1 MAKVRVYELAKE
13 LGVESKVVMAKL
25 QDLGEFVRS
34 ASSTVEAPVVRK
46 LIDSIQQGDSG
57 AKSGAGKSAASAQSA
72 PAAKTAASSS
82 APRPGGA
89 PKPGPRPGPV
99 APKPGPAVPAQAQ
112 AAAAAASPAAEA
124 APAPAPAAPEAPATP
139 APAAAAPQAPSP
151 APARPASPGR
161 PAQGQGTGAGGAIPP
176 RQAPSAGGS
185 IPGRPGPR
193 PGTPGQRPGG
203 ERDRGDRNDR
213 GDRGDRGQR
222 PATAGGARPGPAGAQ
237 RPGQGQGQGGRPGA
251 PAPGPRP
258 AGPRPGNNPFT
269 SSGSTGMQQP
279 PRPAPRPGPPAG
291 ATGGGDG
298 GPRPGMPPR
307 PGGVPGAPRPNPG
320 MMPGRA
326 APRPGAGQ
334 GRPGGPRPGAPAG
347 GPGGRSGGPRP
358 GAPAG
363 GPGAR
368 PGGGGGG
375 GGYGAPRP
383 GGGAPGGGGGGYG
396 GRPGGGGGYGRG
408 GRAGG
413 GGTAGAFGRPGG
425 RPGRGRKS
433 KKQRR
438 QEFDNMQAPSLGGA
452 MLPRGN
458 GQTIRLPRGASLTDF
473 AERINANPASLVQVM
488 FHLGEMVTATQSV
501 SDDVFELLGQELGF
515 TVQIVS
521 PEEEDRVLLES
532 FDIEFGENEGG
543 EDDLRV
549 RPPVVTVMGHVDH
562 GKTRLLDAIR
572 KTNVIEGEAGG
583 ITQHIGAYQVVAD
596 VAGNERAITFIDTP
610 GHEAFTAMRARG
622 AKATDIAILVVA
634 ADDGVMPQTIEA
646 LNHAQAADVP
656 IVVAVNKIDK
666 EGADPTKVRG
676 QLTEYGLVAEEYG
689 GETMFVDIS
698 AREGLN
704 IDQLLEAVVLTADAS
719 LDLRA
724 NPDMDAQGVA
734 IEANLDRGRGAVAT
748 VLVQRGTLRV
758 GDSMVVGDA
767 YGRVRAMMDENG
779 ESVAEAGPSRPVQVL
794 GLTSVPGAGDT
805 FLVVEEDRVARQ
817 IAERRAT
824 RERNAAMARSR
835 KRVSIEDW
843 EKVIKAGE
851 VQQLNIIIKGDGA
864 GSVEALEDSL
874 LKLDVG
880 DEVDLRVVHRGV
892 GSITESD
899 VDLAMASDAVILG
912 FNVRPDGRAKT
923 KADREGVEIRFYS
936 VIYQAIEEIEAALK
950 GMLKP
955 EFEEVQ
961 LGTAEIRAI
970 FRSSKIGNIAGCM
983 VQDGVIKRNSKA
995 RLIRGGSVVADNLT
1009 IVGLRREKD
1018 DATEVRE
1025 GFECGINLGSYNDIK
1040 EGDLIETFEMRE
1052 KPRV

>member
-1 MAKVRVYELAKE
+1 M
-13 LGVESKVVMAKL
+13 
-25 QDLGEFVRS
+25 
-34 ASSTVEAPVVRK
+34 
-46 LIDSIQQGDSG
+46 IDSIQQGESGG
-57 AKSGAGKSAASAQSA
+57 AKGGAPRSAASAQSA
-72 PAAKTAASSS
+72 PAAKTAAPSST
-82 APRPGGA
+82 PRPGGA

-112 AAAAAASPAAEA
+112 AAAAAASPVAET
-124 APAPAPAAPEAPATP
+124 PAPAAPEAPA
-139 APAAAAPQAPSP
+139 APAAPEAPAATTPAAPSP
-151 APARPASPGR
+151 APARPASPNR
-161 PAQGQGTGAGGAIPP
+161 PNQGQGQGAGGAIPP
-176 RQAPSAGGS
+176 RQSPAAGGS

-193 PGTPGQRPGG
+193 PGTPGAPGQRPGG
-203 ERDRGDRNDR
+203 ERDR
-213 GDRGDRGQR
+213 DRGQR
-222 PATAGGARPGPAGAQ
+222 PAPGGARPGPAGAQ
-237 RPGQGQGQGGRPGA
+237 RPGQGQGQGQGGRPGA

-291 ATGGGDG
+291 ATGGGEA

-320 MMPGRA
+320 MMPGRVP
-326 APRPGAGQ
+326 PRPGPGQ

-347 GPGGRSGGPRP
+347 GPGGRTGGPRP

-363 GPGAR
+363 GGAR
-368 PGGGGGG
+368 PGGGGGGG

-383 GGGAPGGGGGGYG
+383 GGGAPGGGGGGYA

-458 GQTIRLPRGASLTDF
+458 GQTIRLPRGASLVDF

-532 FDIEFGENEGG
+532 FDIDFGENEGG
-543 EDDLRV
+543 EEDLRV

-583 ITQHIGAYQVVAD
+583 ITQHIGAYQVVAE
-596 VAGNERAITFIDTP
+596 VAGTERAITFIDTP

-767 YGRVRAMMDENG
+767 YGRVRAMLDENG

-843 EKVIKAGE
+843 ENVIKAGE

-880 DEVDLRVVHRGV
+880 AEVDLRVVHRGV

-983 VQDGVIKRNSKA
+983 VQDGLIRRNSKA

-1040 EGDLIETFEMRE
+1040 EGDIIETFEMRE